1 MALDNVTKEIIASA
15 DTKVT
20 EITVQQTAELKK
32 IQVEADAVVSE
43 MKEKEDKKLKEAIE
57 LLKRQELSSAD
68 LESKKIVLSK
78 KKEILAKAFE
88 TALNDLESVSSEEKL
103 KQYRA
108 MVESAK
114 TVIDKPKAF
123 ISKNDKFTASQLKVS
138 SVEVDPRIRAGII
151 LQSEDG
157 TIEVDMQYETLLQTI
172 WDREIK
178 TLSDILF
185 G

>member
-15 DTKVT
+15 DTKVA
-20 EITVQQTAELKK
+20 EITVQQTVELKR
-32 IQVEADAVVSE
+32 IQAEADAAISE
-43 MKEKEDKKLKEAIE
+43 MKEKEDKKLKDAIE

-88 TALNDLESVSSEEKL
+88 TALNDLESASSEEKL
-103 KQYRA
+103 KQYRE

>member
-1 MALDNVTKEIIASA
+1 MALDNVTKEIIANANAEVSA
-15 DTKVT
+15 IQAAQAA
-20 EITVQQTAELKK
+20 EIKK
-32 IQVEADAVVSE
+32 IQTEADAAIAE
-43 MKEKEDKKLKEAIE
+43 MKEKEDKKLKEAVE

-88 TALNDLESVSSEEKL
+88 TALTDLESSPEDKRL
-103 KQYRA
+103 TQYKA
-108 MVESAK
+108 MVKAAK
-114 TVIDKPKAF
+114 TVIDSPKAL
-123 ISKNDKFTASQLKVS
+123 ISENDDFSAEQLGVE

-151 LQSEDG
+151 LQSKDG
-157 TIEVDMQYETLLQTI
+157 TIEVDMQYETILQTI

>member
-1 MALDNVTKEIIASA
+1 MALDSVTKEIIASA
-15 DTKVT
+15 DVKVA
-20 EITVQQTAELKK
+20 EIKSKQDAEIKA
-32 IQVEADAVVSE
+32 IAAEADAVIAD
-43 MKEKEDKKLKEAIE
+43 MKEKEDKKLKEAVE

-68 LESKKIVLSK
+68 LESKKVVLSK

-88 TALNDLESVSSEEKL
+88 NALADLESVSADEKL
-103 KQYRA
+103 TQYKA
-108 MVESAK
+108 MVASAK
-114 TVIDKPKAF
+114 TVIESPKAF
-123 ISKNDKFTASQLKVS
+123 VSKDDNFTAEQLGVS
-138 SVEVDPRIRAGII
+138 SVEVNPRIRAGII

-157 TIEVDMQYETLLQTI
+157 TIEVDMQYETILQTI